1 MSLSPVVRA
10 VRDAGEKLTG
20 SSNLTREEFLGCVR
34 DLDTALRSPGD
45 DGDAACAEF
54 CAGPPGAPHR
64 AALAWFAGKL
74 RKGVVAD
81 DVGDPMRK
89 REDVF
94 TTAAALQVLVSASGG
109 DHRATFGHTS
119 RDGSH
124 ERWPKRGYAL
134 CHARWPP
141 TVLAPTGILPPL
153 LALTRAKTA
162 GPQVWMRALQLAG
175 SIARCDDAVAHEMA
189 RTGWPRVC
197 AEVVKAIPDQAW
209 DEARAREFIVE
220 REVWQWLDSR
230 FAACAQTHTDK
241 PRNNLRSFTV
251 VERLGPEEGAEG
263 GAEGVAVGGCATSDA
278 PSLSDTEWYGKLV
291 RVDGTNGTVSLG
303 FAVAAFDDAD
313 VAVFLADDGGGGR
326 VVSAGVGRVS
336 LVHDRLRPL
345 REPLQEASTSDG
357 R

>member
-81 DVGDPMRK
+81 VGDPMRK

-134 CHARWPP
+134 CHARWAP

-175 SIARCDDAVAHEMA
+175 SIARCDDAVAHEMT

-241 PRNNLRSFTV
+241 PRNTLRSFTV
-251 VERLGPEEGAEG
+251 VERLGSEEGAEEGAEG
-263 GAEGVAVGGCATSDA
+263 GAVGGCATSDA

-291 RVDGTNGTVSLG
+291 RVDGTNGTSSLG

-345 REPLQEASTSDG
+345 REQLQEASTSDG

>member
-1 MSLSPVVRA
+1 MSLSPAVRA

-20 SSNLTREEFLGCVR
+20 SSNLTREEFLRCVR

-74 RKGVVAD
+74 RKGVAD
-81 DVGDPMRK
+81 DGDPMRK

-124 ERWPKRGYAL
+124 ERWPKRGYEL

-153 LALTRAKTA
+153 LALTQAKTA

-241 PRNNLRSFTV
+241 PRNTLRSFTV

-263 GAEGVAVGGCATSDA
+263 GAEGGAVGGCATSDA

>member
-81 DVGDPMRK
+81 VGDPMRK

-134 CHARWPP
+134 CHARWAP

-241 PRNNLRSFTV
+241 PRNTLRSFTV

-263 GAEGVAVGGCATSDA
+263 GAEGGAVGGCATSDA

-291 RVDGTNGTVSLG
+291 RVDGTNGTSSLG

>member
-1 MSLSPVVRA
+1 MSLSPAVRA

-20 SSNLTREEFLGCVR
+20 SSNLTREDFLRCVR

-74 RKGVVAD
+74 RKGVAD
-81 DVGDPMRK
+81 GVGDPMRK

-134 CHARWPP
+134 CHARWAP

-241 PRNNLRSFTV
+241 PRNTLRSFTV

-263 GAEGVAVGGCATSDA
+263 GAEGGAVGGCATSDA

-336 LVHDRLRPL
+336 LVHDRLRAA
-345 REPLQEASTSDG
+345 EASTSDG

>member
-1 MSLSPVVRA
+1 MSLSPAVRA

-20 SSNLTREEFLGCVR
+20 SSNLTREEFLRCVR

-74 RKGVVAD
+74 RKGVAD
-81 DVGDPMRK
+81 GVGDPMRK

-241 PRNNLRSFTV
+241 PRNTLRSFTV

-263 GAEGVAVGGCATSDA
+263 GAEGGAVGGCATSDA

-303 FAVAAFDDAD
+303 FAVAAVGDAD

-336 LVHDRLRPL
+336 LVHDRLRAA
-345 REPLQEASTSDG
+345 EASTSDG

>member
-1 MSLSPVVRA
+1 
-10 VRDAGEKLTG
+10 
-20 SSNLTREEFLGCVR
+20 
-34 DLDTALRSPGD
+34 
-45 DGDAACAEF
+45 
-54 CAGPPGAPHR
+54 
-64 AALAWFAGKL
+64 
-74 RKGVVAD
+74 
-81 DVGDPMRK
+81 MRK

-134 CHARWPP
+134 CHARWAP

-241 PRNNLRSFTV
+241 PRNTLRSFTV

-263 GAEGVAVGGCATSDA
+263 GAEGGAVGGCATSDA

-336 LVHDRLRPL
+336 LVHDRLRPS

>member
-1 MSLSPVVRA
+1 MSLSPAVRA

-20 SSNLTREEFLGCVR
+20 SSNLTREEFLRCVR

-74 RKGVVAD
+74 RKGVV

-124 ERWPKRGYAL
+124 ERWPKRGYEL

-153 LALTRAKTA
+153 LALTRAKSA

-175 SIARCDDAVAHEMA
+175 SIARDDDAVAHEMA

-197 AEVVKAIPDQAW
+197 AEVVKAIPDQTDW
-209 DEARAREFIVE
+209 DEARAREFVVE
-220 REVWQWLDSR
+220 REVWQWLDAR
-230 FAACAQTHTDK
+230 FAALVSLTSEK
-241 PRNNLRSFTV
+241 PPPDLRSFSV
-251 VERLGPEEGAEG
+251 VERLGGREQ
-263 GAEGVAVGGCATSDA
+263 VSDTVSDTV
-278 PSLSDTEWYGKLV
+278 SLSDTDWYGKLV
-291 RVDGTNGTVSLG
+291 RIGTEKDGTVSLG
-303 FAVAAFDDAD
+303 FAVAAVDDGE
-313 VAVFLADDGGGGR
+313 VAVFLTDSHGGGGR
-326 VVSAGVGRVS
+326 VVSAGVGCVS
-336 LVHDRLRPL
+336 LVHDRLRAA
-345 REPLQEASTSDG
+345 EASTSDG
-357 R
+357 RGG

>member
-81 DVGDPMRK
+81 VGDPMRK

-134 CHARWPP
+134 CHARWAP

-241 PRNNLRSFTV
+241 PRNTLRSFTV

-263 GAEGVAVGGCATSDA
+263 GAEGGAVGGCATSDA

>member
-1 MSLSPVVRA
+1 MSLSPAVRA

-20 SSNLTREEFLGCVR
+20 SSNLTREEFLRCVR

-74 RKGVVAD
+74 RKGVVA

-134 CHARWPP
+134 CHARWAP

-241 PRNNLRSFTV
+241 PRNTLRSFTV

-263 GAEGVAVGGCATSDA
+263 GAEGGAVGGCATSDA

>member
-1 MSLSPVVRA
+1 MSLSPAVRA

-20 SSNLTREEFLGCVR
+20 SSNLTREEFLRCVR

-74 RKGVVAD
+74 RKGVAD
-81 DVGDPMRK
+81 GVGDPMRK

-124 ERWPKRGYAL
+124 ERWPKRGYEL

-153 LALTRAKTA
+153 LALTQAKTA

-197 AEVVKAIPDQAW
+197 AKVVRAMPDQAW
-209 DEARAREFIVE
+209 DETRAREFVVE
-220 REVWQWLDSR
+220 REVWQWLDAR
-230 FAACAQTHTDK
+230 FAACVQTSDK
-241 PRNNLRSFTV
+241 PLDTLRSFTV
-251 VERLGPEEGAEG
+251 VERLDPEEGAEG
-263 GAEGVAVGGCATSDA
+263 GAEGGAVGGCATSDA

-303 FAVAAFDDAD
+303 FAVAAVGDAD

-336 LVHDRLRPL
+336 LVHDRLRAA
-345 REPLQEASTSDG
+345 EASTSDG

>member
-81 DVGDPMRK
+81 VGDPMRK

-134 CHARWPP
+134 CHARWAP

-241 PRNNLRSFTV
+241 PRNTLRSFTV

-263 GAEGVAVGGCATSDA
+263 GAEGGAVGGCATSDA

-313 VAVFLADDGGGGR
+313 VAVYLADDGGGGR

>member
-1 MSLSPVVRA
+1 MSLSPAVRA

-20 SSNLTREEFLGCVR
+20 SSNLTREEFLRCVR

-74 RKGVVAD
+74 RKGVV

-153 LALTRAKTA
+153 LALTRAKSA

-175 SIARCDDAVAHEMA
+175 SIARDDDAVAHEMA

-197 AEVVKAIPDQAW
+197 AEVVKAIPDQTDW
-209 DEARAREFIVE
+209 DEARAREFVVE
-220 REVWQWLDSR
+220 REVWQWLDAR
-230 FAACAQTHTDK
+230 FAALVSLTSEK
-241 PRNNLRSFTV
+241 PPNNLRSFSV
-251 VERLGPEEGAEG
+251 VERLGPE
-263 GAEGVAVGGCATSDA
+263 GVWTRAGGCRTRCRTRCRCRTRTGTGSSSELARRRTGRFRSGS
-278 PSLSDTEWYGKLV
+278 PSPPSTTPTWRCSSRTTRGRRAGGERRGWV
-291 RVDGTNGTVSLG
+291 RVAG
-303 FAVAAFDDAD
+303 ARQVARRGGVD
-313 VAVFLADDGGGGR
+313 V
-326 VVSAGVGRVS
+326 
-336 LVHDRLRPL
+336 
-345 REPLQEASTSDG
+345 
-357 R
+357 

>member
-74 RKGVVAD
+74 RKGVAD
-81 DVGDPMRK
+81 GVGDPMRK

-134 CHARWPP
+134 CHARWAP

-241 PRNNLRSFTV
+241 PRNTLRSFTV

-263 GAEGVAVGGCATSDA
+263 GAEGGAVGGCATSDA